1 MRKTLMGMTLA
12 AAVAVLLTGCGSDSG
27 SKDRKGGA
35 AHSGAEVPASKSPSP
50 EAKSKSGVHEVTLE
64 AGGKGRTN
72 IMYNAASQ
80 GFEEQKLP
88 WTLTETVELTAAEQR
103 VGYLV
108 SVVPGTVTAAD
119 GTLQMGPCVIKVD
132 GKKVTDNA
140 EGKTEKGCTYKIKG

>member
-1 MRKTLMGMTLA
+1 
-12 AAVAVLLTGCGSDSG
+12 
-27 SKDRKGGA
+27 
-35 AHSGAEVPASKSPSP
+35 
-50 EAKSKSGVHEVTLE
+50 
-64 AGGKGRTN
+64 
-72 IMYNAASQ
+72 MYNAASQ

-108 SVVPGTVTAAD
+108 SVVPGTVTAND

-132 GKKVTDNA
+132 GKKVADNA